1 MRSRT
6 AATPKAIVCEAFS
19 AVCNTVLR
27 FWHVQVAGTKFPNAM
42 LTNHTMAGFGRTLI
56 VVLEDSRARFF
67 RLENSGRL
75 ADGLPDIASGI
86 DGSTGLPAER
96 TEKRKRY
103 LTAVMTAVEQACEG
117 NECDR
122 LMAVGP

>member
-1 MRSRT
+1 M
-6 AATPKAIVCEAFS
+6 
-19 AVCNTVLR
+19 
-27 FWHVQVAGTKFPNAM
+27 
-42 LTNHTMAGFGRTLI
+42 I

-122 LMAVGP
+122 LMAVGPERMLSAFRRAASDKVKVRLWREAAMNVRDATAAELEARLAPHFR